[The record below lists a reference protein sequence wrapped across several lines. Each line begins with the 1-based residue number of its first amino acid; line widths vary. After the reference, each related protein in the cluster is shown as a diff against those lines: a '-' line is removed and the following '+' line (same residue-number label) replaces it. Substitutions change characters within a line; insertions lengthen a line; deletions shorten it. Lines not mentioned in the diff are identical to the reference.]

1 MRDIL
6 CVDDDDLSDISM
18 TSLSSISSCS
28 TTTTT
33 FTITDTSQVVVAS
46 PPFQVPSCDDE
57 NVVTPKDNSMSSISI
72 PSSGSLS
79 KDRSFRLLRVLQRV
93 HIKNVKEDKFI

>member
-79 KDRSFRLLRVLQRV
+79 KDQFEDCAGTNSDSVLPSVER
-93 HIKNVKEDKFI
+93 NTG